1 MTMPLAPI
9 GRHRHNGLM
18 SLSATPPLDPAQG
31 EPTSAPAPARSKRH
45 EILEGVRITAPV
57 ALGYV
62 PLGIAYGL
70 LISQTSLPP
79 WIGVALNIAAFSG
92 SAELLLVS
100 LIASATPI
108 ASIAVTI
115 FLVNSRYLFYAFS
128 FPISL
133 VRTKLGRFYSAYAL
147 VDEAYALSL
156 SRPGWTHTRILT
168 MQLFL
173 QGLWMCSG
181 LTGLT
186 LGSLIPASIKG
197 FDFALVAMFIALTL
211 EAARSL
217 SDIPSVLLA
226 SLALTLAWFIAPS
239 QWLITSLLIFVGL
252 LAARFV
258 WLRARGDL
266 PLLDEEHSPADEDLS
281 LLDEAPSP
289 AHADEGLAP
298 ASADEGLH
306 PLEEDGD
313 ADSQSDTEGAESCA
327 DGNEGA
333 SQACADGDRVASPL
347 GEDNV
352 PSPARADG
360 VESVEGEPEV
370 RS

>member
-1 MTMPLAPI
+1 
-9 GRHRHNGLM
+9 M
-18 SLSATPPLDPAQG
+18 SISATPPIDPAHG
-31 EPTSAPAPARSKRH
+31 APATGPTPAVSTRR
-45 EILEGVRITAPV
+45 EIVEGVRITAPV

-70 LISQTSLPP
+70 LISQTSLPW

-100 LIASATPI
+100 LIASATPV

-133 VRTKLGRFYSAYAL
+133 VHTKLGRFYSAYAL

-186 LGSLIPASIKG
+186 LGSLIPASIEG

-239 QWLITSLLIFVGL
+239 QWLITALLIFVGL

-258 WLRARGDL
+258 WLNMREAL
-266 PLLDEEHSPADEDLS
+266 PPLDEGGAGSPADQS
-281 LLDEAPSP
+281 GA
-289 AHADEGLAP
+289 
-298 ASADEGLH
+298 AS
-306 PLEEDGD
+306 
-313 ADSQSDTEGAESCA
+313 
-327 DGNEGA
+327 
-333 SQACADGDRVASPL
+333 
-347 GEDNV
+347 
-352 PSPARADG
+352 
-360 VESVEGEPEV
+360 
-370 RS
+370 

>member
-18 SLSATPPLDPAQG
+18 SLSATPPLNPAQG
-31 EPTSAPAPARSKRH
+31 EPATGPAPARSKRH

-266 PLLDEEHSPADEDLS
+266 PLLDEEHSPA
-281 LLDEAPSP
+281 
-289 AHADEGLAP
+289 HADEGLTP

>member
-1 MTMPLAPI
+1 MTTPVAPI
-9 GRHRHNGLM
+9 ERHRHNGLM
-18 SLSATPPLDPAQG
+18 SLSATPPLNPAQG
-31 EPTSAPAPARSKRH
+31 APATGPTPARSKRH

-100 LIASATPI
+100 LIASATPV

-186 LGSLIPASIKG
+186 LGSLIPASIEG

-239 QWLITSLLIFVGL
+239 QWLIASLLIFVGL
-252 LAARFV
+252 LAARFA
-258 WLRARGDL
+258 WLRARGALPPLDEDL
-266 PLLDEEHSPADEDLS
+266 PSTYADDNADSPVNSDSAESPADKDDIAS
-281 LLDEAPSP
+281 LVGEEKVESL
-289 AHADEGLAP
+289 ADN
-298 ASADEGLH
+298 D
-306 PLEEDGD
+306 
-313 ADSQSDTEGAESCA
+313 C
-327 DGNEGA
+327 
-333 SQACADGDRVASPL
+333 
-347 GEDNV
+347 V
-352 PSPARADG
+352 PSPANADG
-360 VESVEGEPEV
+360 TESPADKDSVESSEGESEV
-370 RS
+370 HS

>member
-31 EPTSAPAPARSKRH
+31 APTSAPAPARSKRH

-186 LGSLIPASIKG
+186 LGSLIPASIEG

-252 LAARFV
+252 LATRFV

-266 PLLDEEHSPADEDLS
+266 PLLDEKHSPADEDLS

-289 AHADEGLAP
+289 AHADEGL
-298 ASADEGLH
+298 H

-313 ADSQSDTEGAESCA
+313 VDSQSDTEYAGSCA
-327 DGNEGA
+327 DGDEGA
-333 SQACADGDRVASPL
+333 SQACADGDRVASL
-347 GEDNV
+347 VGEEAV
-352 PSPARADG
+352 PSPACADGVESPARADG
-360 VESVEGEPEV
+360 IESVEGESEV